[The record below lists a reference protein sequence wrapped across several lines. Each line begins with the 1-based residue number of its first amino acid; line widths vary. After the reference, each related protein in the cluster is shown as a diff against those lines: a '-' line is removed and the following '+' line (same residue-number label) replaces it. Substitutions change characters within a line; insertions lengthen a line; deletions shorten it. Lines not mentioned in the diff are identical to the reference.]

1 MDRAASYVAGSR
13 HKDNCHWFVN
23 DQELDAQSG
32 QSDKGEAPTLA
43 ARLKSL
49 ARGMSVNKHKAMASE
64 YLAEQQAEQAAEK
77 QTLQSNDN
85 ELAA

>member
-1 MDRAASYVAGSR
+1 MA
-13 HKDNCHWFVN
+13 
-23 DQELDAQSG
+23 
-32 QSDKGEAPTLA
+32 T
-43 ARLKSL
+43 RLKTL
-49 ARGMSVNKHKAMASE
+49 ARGMSINKHKAIASE

>member
-1 MDRAASYVAGSR
+1 M
-13 HKDNCHWFVN
+13 N
-23 DQELDAQSG
+23 
-32 QSDKGEAPTLA
+32 
-43 ARLKSL
+43 
-49 ARGMSVNKHKAMASE
+49 VNKHKAMASE